1 MSNNSQP
8 LDIFALTEDQLND
21 ELNKGYADISEGR
34 IKPAEDIFADIRK
47 NVIEYKTDKNLPCE
61 KLYQLFVAVGWADE
75 TATTQS
81 MIENFNKPFVKSTIV
96 ISAWHNDILV
106 GCIRALSDT
115 MFRSVIY
122 DLAVLPEFQKQG
134 IGTQLVKRC
143 MGIYPD
149 SEWVLETI
157 PERISFYE
165 SIGFELNRNPVLKIP
180 CKYFE

>member
-1 MSNNSQP
+1 MSNHIQP
-8 LDIFALTEDQLND
+8 LDISALTEEQINS
-21 ELNKGYADISEGR
+21 EIEKGYADILASR
-34 IKPAEDIFADIRK
+34 TKHAEEVFADIRK

-61 KLYQLFVAVGWADE
+61 QLYHLFVKVGWADE
-75 TATTQS
+75 TTTTQS
-81 MIENFNKPFVKSTIV
+81 MIENFNKPFINSTVV
-96 ISAWHNDILV
+96 ISAWSKDILV